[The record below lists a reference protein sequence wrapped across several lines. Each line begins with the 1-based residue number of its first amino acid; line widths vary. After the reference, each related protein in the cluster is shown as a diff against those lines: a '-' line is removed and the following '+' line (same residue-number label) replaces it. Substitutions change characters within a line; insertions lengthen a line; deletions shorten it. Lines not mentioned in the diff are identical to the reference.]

1 MAALSVIIP
10 ALNEEQYI
18 ERTLIALRKQ
28 TLKDFEIIVKDGE
41 SKDKTIGIAEKHAD
55 NVISKRDISAG
66 DARNQ
71 GARCANGNVLV
82 FVDADTELP
91 PYMLERVSNLMK
103 NNRNIVGGSCRKV
116 PSDENI
122 LNRLIYEFVNI
133 STFLSFYLRIGG
145 AHGNFMYMKKSIFRE
160 IGGFNPKIKVAEEQ
174 ELVRRAM
181 RFGRFEFFLDSCV
194 LESPR
199 RIKKWGKLKLY
210 MAWLIGT
217 FKSFKIWKNQS
228 YERVR

>member
-1 MAALSVIIP
+1 MTDLSVIIP
-10 ALNEEQYI
+10 AFNEEQYI

-41 SKDKTIGIAEKHAD
+41 SRDKTVGIAEKHAD
-55 NVISKRDISAG
+55 NVISKRDASAA

-71 GARCANGNVLV
+71 GASCAKGDVLV
-82 FVDADTELP
+82 FVDADTQLP
-91 PYMLERVSNLMK
+91 PYALETVAKLMK
-103 NNRNIVGGSCRKV
+103 TNKDVVGGSCRKI
-116 PSDENI
+116 PDDRNI
-122 LNRLIYEFVNI
+122 LNRLMYELVNI

-145 AHGNFMYMKKSIFRE
+145 AHGNCMYIKKSVFRK

-181 RFGRFEFFLDSCV
+181 RFGKFAFLLDLCV
-194 LESPR
+194 LENSR

-210 MAWLIGT
+210 MSWLFGT
-217 FKSFKIWKNQS
+217 FKSFKIWKKQV
-228 YERVR
+228 YEKVR